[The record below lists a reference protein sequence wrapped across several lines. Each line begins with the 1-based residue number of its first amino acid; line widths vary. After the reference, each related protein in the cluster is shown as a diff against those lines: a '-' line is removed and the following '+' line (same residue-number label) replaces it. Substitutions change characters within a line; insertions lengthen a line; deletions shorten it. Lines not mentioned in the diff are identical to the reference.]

1 MTAARHLS
9 RRRSLARRLAP
20 RLVLAMWIAAALWA
34 SLVPR
39 SGRVALVEQDVR
51 VDRASVSLLRP
62 LTAGVFV
69 RDPTAPDR
77 ALFVLAGETPASA
90 EVLGAHRFW
99 LGTDRIGRDL
109 TAVIANGAR
118 TSLLI
123 GSLAAAL
130 ALLFGVAIGLGAASG
145 PRWLDALLMRGVD
158 ALLAFPLLLL
168 ILMLDLLFDPGTAA
182 LIVLLGATQ
191 WMGIA
196 RIARAEFR
204 RVRSEPFVGAARA
217 MGAGP
222 LHIFRHHLLRAA
234 RTPILVSGLL
244 LVGDS
249 ILLESAVSF
258 LGFGST
264 AELDSWGRLV
274 DLGRGH
280 LLDAWW
286 ISTLPGLA
294 IALVTASAN
303 LLGDELAGAE
313 HRRRVAW

>member
-1 MTAARHLS
+1 MSGEGTS
-9 RRRSLARRLAP
+9 RSAGLRVAP
-20 RLVLAMWIAAALWA
+20 RLVVGAWILVALWA
-34 SLVPR
+34 SFLPR
-39 SGRVALVEQDVR
+39 TGRVDLEGVR
-51 VDRASVSLLRP
+51 VDRASLSLLAP
-62 LTAGVFV
+62 MTAGVFV
-69 RDPTAPDR
+69 RDDVDPDR
-77 ALFVLAGETPASA
+77 ARFLPASA
-90 EVLGAHRFW
+90 PPSSQEVLGSRRFL

-109 TAVIANGAR
+109 TVVIANGAR
-118 TSLLI
+118 TSLLV
-123 GSLAAAL
+123 GTLAAAL
-130 ALLFGVAIGLGAASG
+130 ALLFGVAVGFGAASG
-145 PRWLDALLMRGVD
+145 PRWFDALLMRGLD

-168 ILMLDLLFDPGTAA
+168 ILLLDLLFDPGTAA

-196 RIARAEFR
+196 RIARAEFQ
-204 RVRSEPFVGAARA
+204 RVRTEPFVTAARA

-222 LHIFRHHLLRAA
+222 THIFRHHLLRAA

-258 LGFGST
+258 LGFGSSG
-264 AELDSWGRLV
+264 ELDSWGRLV
-274 DLGRGH
+274 DVGRGH

-303 LLGDELAGAE
+303 LLGDELAGDE

>member
-1 MTAARHLS
+1 MTS
-9 RRRSLARRLAP
+9 RRPLLRLAP
-20 RLVLAMWIAAALWA
+20 RIVLGLWVVTGLWAALM
-34 SLVPR
+34 PR
-39 SGRVALVEQDVR
+39 SGRVELEGGIR
-51 VDRASVSLLRP
+51 VDRASLSMHAP
-62 LTAGVFV
+62 MTAGLFV
-69 RDPTAPDR
+69 RDPQDPRR
-77 ALFVLAGETPASA
+77 ARFVADTKARPVGEVVGS
-90 EVLGAHRFW
+90 HRFW

-109 TAVIANGAR
+109 AVVVANGAR

-123 GSLAAAL
+123 GTLAAGL
-130 ALLFGVAIGLGAASG
+130 ALLLGVAVGFASAGG
-145 PRWLDALLMRGVD
+145 PPWLDGLLMRGVD

-182 LIVLLGATQ
+182 LIVLLGSTQ

-196 RIARAEFR
+196 RIARAEFQ
-204 RVRSEPFVGAARA
+204 RVRAEPFVTAARS

-222 LHIFRHHLLRAA
+222 LHVFRHHLLRAA

-303 LLGDELAGAE
+303 LLGDELAGDD

>member
-1 MTAARHLS
+1 MTPK
-9 RRRSLARRLAP
+9 RRTRAPLLRFAP
-20 RLVLAMWIAAALWA
+20 RIVLGLWIVTGLWA
-34 SLVPR
+34 TLLPR
-39 SGRVALVEQDVR
+39 SGRVELDNGIR
-51 VDRASVSLLRP
+51 VDRASLSLHAP

-69 RDPTAPDR
+69 RDPQDPAR
-77 ALFVLAGETPASA
+77 VRFVTGPEASEGA
-90 EVLGAHRFW
+90 DVVGAHRFW

-109 TAVIANGAR
+109 AVLVANGAR

-123 GSLAAAL
+123 GTLAAGL
-130 ALLFGVAIGLGAASG
+130 ALLLGVSVGLVSAGG
-145 PRWLDALLMRGVD
+145 PRWLDELLMRGVD

-168 ILMLDLLFDPGTAA
+168 VLMLDLLFDPGTTA

-196 RIARAEFR
+196 RIARAEFQ
-204 RVRSEPFVGAARA
+204 RVRAEPFVTAAKA

-222 LHIFRHHLLRAA
+222 AHVFRHHLLRAA

-264 AELDSWGRLV
+264 AELDSWGRMV

-294 IALVTASAN
+294 IAMVTASAN
-303 LLGDELAGAE
+303 LLSDELAGSE

>member
-1 MTAARHLS
+1 MTRKGNRRAAF
-9 RRRSLARRLAP
+9 RLVP
-20 RLVLAMWIAAALWA
+20 RLILGTWILVALWA
-34 SLVPR
+34 SLANR
-39 SGRVALVEQDVR
+39 TGRIELEGVR
-51 VDRASVSLLRP
+51 IDRASVRLLAP
-62 LTAGVFV
+62 MTQGVFV
-69 RDPTAPDR
+69 RDPADPGR
-77 ALFVLAGETPASA
+77 AHFVAAGDATGANAVS
-90 EVLGAHRFW
+90 LGSHRFW
-99 LGTDRIGRDL
+99 MGTDRIGRDL
-109 TAVIANGAR
+109 VIVIANGAR
-118 TSLLI
+118 TSLLV
-123 GSLAAAL
+123 GTLAAAF
-130 ALLFGVAIGLGAASG
+130 ALIVGVAIGFGAATG
-145 PRWLDALLMRGVD
+145 PRWLDGVLMRGVD

-191 WMGIA
+191 WMGIS
-196 RIARAEFR
+196 RIARAEFQR
-204 RVRSEPFVGAARA
+204 LLSEPFVTAARA

-249 ILLESAVSF
+249 ILIESAVSF

-303 LLGDELAGAE
+303 LVSDELAGAE
-313 HRRRVAW
+313 QRRRVAW

>member
-1 MTAARHLS
+1 MTGNALFT
-9 RRRSLARRLAP
+9 RRALRLTP
-20 RLVLAMWIAAALWA
+20 RLILAAWILVALWA
-34 SLVPR
+34 TVAPH
-39 SGRVALVEQDVR
+39 SGRIELGGGVR
-51 VDRASVSLLRP
+51 IDRSTVSLLAP
-62 LTAGVFV
+62 WTAGVFV
-69 RDPTAPDR
+69 VDPGDPTR
-77 ALFVLAGETPASA
+77 ALFVADREASPDLAI
-90 EVLGAHRFW
+90 LGSKRFW

-109 TAVIANGAR
+109 SAVIANGAR
-118 TSLLI
+118 TSLLV
-123 GSLAAAL
+123 GALAAGL
-130 ALLFGVAIGLGAASG
+130 ALFFGVAIGFSAASG
-145 PRWLDALLMRGVD
+145 PRWLDGVLMRGVD

-182 LIVLLGATQ
+182 LIILLGATQ

-204 RVRSEPFVGAARA
+204 RVQDEPFVLAARG

-222 LHIFRHHLLRAA
+222 LHVFRHHLLRAA

-274 DLGRGH
+274 DLGRSH

-294 IALVTASAN
+294 IALVTASTN
-303 LLGDELAGAE
+303 LLGDEFTGAE
-313 HRRRVAW
+313 GRRRVAW